1 MVKNMSGEL
10 NWVISVR
17 KVSTR
22 AEMSFERFVIIFFF
36 RAKLSPF
43 FLYKID
49 LFRKKDALVPQ

>member
-1 MVKNMSGEL
+1 MVKNMNGEL

-22 AEMSFERFVIIFFF
+22 AEMSFELFVIIFFS
-36 RAKLSPF
+36 RQTLSI

>member
-1 MVKNMSGEL
+1 MVKNMNGEL

-22 AEMSFERFVIIFFF
+22 SEMSFELFVIIFFF
-36 RAKLSPF
+36 APNSLHF